1 MGGATGVW
9 TVRIKRI
16 ICKDPLCTRSRPRD
30 RRGQARKR
38 GLLAATAEA
47 QRRNI
52 YMGIG
57 LAFALF
63 LAIYFVYH
71 IRAIVLV
78 FLLTLLFSIIVS
90 GPVDYL
96 QRKGIGR
103 AWGTLIVFTGLALT
117 LIVAGYSMGS
127 IVESQVR
134 GLIESAPTL
143 LSDAQEQI
151 GQLQSALGLEVG
163 LLPDPQQLF
172 DSARNLLSGDTFS
185 TFVSVSASVA
195 NVFSFLVVIL
205 IATIFTVAWPTP
217 LVNGFVAL
225 WPAGRRER
233 VREILGELY
242 RTVQRWFLGQLTSMT
257 IIGLLFTVALFLI
270 GIPFALLL
278 GILSGLL
285 AFIPFVGPF
294 ISIIPPI
301 LLALAQDP
309 ILALWIL
316 LAYAVVQFIEGNLI
330 QPVVMNRAV
339 SLHPTVIV
347 FALLIMSTLFGF
359 VGLLLAIPLI
369 AALQVLVRELWIE
382 RMDSLGK
389 DPDPPSEE
397 AKEVSPKTPKQRVG
411 RLRRAAE
418 ALFRRS

>member
-1 MGGATGVW
+1 LT
-9 TVRIKRI
+9 T
-16 ICKDPLCTRSRPRD
+16 
-30 RRGQARKR
+30 
-38 GLLAATAEA
+38 TAEA

-52 YMGIG
+52 HIGIG
-57 LAFALF
+57 LVFALV
-63 LAIYFVYH
+63 LATYFVYQ

-78 FLLTLLFSIIVS
+78 FLLTLLFSIIIS

-96 QRKGIGR
+96 QRKGVGR
-103 AWGTLIVFTGLALT
+103 ALGTLIVFGGLVLV
-117 LIVAGYSMGS
+117 LFVAGYSIGS
-127 IVESQVR
+127 VVDNQVR
-134 GLIESAPTL
+134 GLVESAPTL
-143 LSDAQEQI
+143 LSDAQDQI

-172 DSARNLLSGDTFS
+172 DSARNLLSGGTFS
-185 TFVSVSASVA
+185 TFVSVGASVA
-195 NVFSFLVVIL
+195 NIFSFLVVIL
-205 IATIFTVAWPTP
+205 IATIFTVAWPAP

-225 WPAGRRER
+225 WPAGRRGR
-233 VREILGELY
+233 VREILVELY
-242 RTVQRWFLGQLTSMT
+242 QTVQRWFLGQLTSMAM
-257 IIGLLFTVALFLI
+257 IGLLFTVALFLI

-309 ILALWIL
+309 ILALWVL
-316 LAYAVVQFIEGNLI
+316 LAYAVVQFIEGNVI
-330 QPVVMNRAV
+330 QPVVMSRAV

-347 FALLIMSTLFGF
+347 FTLLIMGTLFGF

-382 RMDSLGK
+382 RMDSLGT
-389 DPDPPSEE
+389 DPDPPKEE
-397 AKEVSPKTPKQRVG
+397 AKDASPETPKQKVG

>member
-1 MGGATGVW
+1 M
-9 TVRIKRI
+9 
-16 ICKDPLCTRSRPRD
+16 
-30 RRGQARKR
+30 
-38 GLLAATAEA
+38 AATAEA

-52 YMGIG
+52 YIGIG

-63 LAIYFVYH
+63 LAIYFVYQ

-78 FLLTLLFSIIVS
+78 FLLTLLFSIIIS

-96 QRKGIGR
+96 QRKGVGR
-103 AWGTLIVFTGLALT
+103 ALGTLIVFAGLALI
-117 LIVAGYSMGS
+117 LVVAGYSMGS
-127 IVESQVR
+127 VVESQVR

-143 LSDAQEQI
+143 LSDAQDQI
-151 GQLQSALGLEVG
+151 AQLQSTLGLESG
-163 LLPDPQQLF
+163 LLPDPQQLM

-185 TFVSVSASVA
+185 TFVSVSAGVA

-205 IATIFTVAWPTP
+205 IATIFTVAWPAP

-225 WPAGRRER
+225 WPAGRRGR
-233 VREILGELY
+233 IRKILGELY
-242 RTVQRWFLGQLTSMT
+242 KTVQRWFLGQLTSMT
-257 IIGLLFTVALFLI
+257 IIGMLFTVALFLI

-309 ILALWIL
+309 ILALWVL
-316 LAYAVVQFIEGNLI
+316 LAYAVVQFIEGNVI

-382 RMDSLGK
+382 RMDSMGT
-389 DPDPPSEE
+389 DPDPPKVE
-397 AKEVSPKTPKQRVG
+397 AKDGSPETPKQRAG

>member
-1 MGGATGVW
+1 
-9 TVRIKRI
+9 
-16 ICKDPLCTRSRPRD
+16 
-30 RRGQARKR
+30 
-38 GLLAATAEA
+38 LAATAEA

-52 YMGIG
+52 YIGIG

-63 LAIYFVYH
+63 LAIYFVYQ

-78 FLLTLLFSIIVS
+78 FLLTLLFSIIIS

-96 QRKGIGR
+96 QRKGVGR
-103 AWGTLIVFTGLALT
+103 ALGTLIVFGALALV
-117 LIVAGYSMGS
+117 LAVAGYSMGS
-127 IVESQVR
+127 VVENQVR
-134 GLIESAPTL
+134 GLIESTPTL
-143 LSDAQEQI
+143 LSDAQDQI

-172 DSARNLLSGDTFS
+172 DSARNLLSGGTLS
-185 TFVSVSASVA
+185 TFVSVGASVA
-195 NVFSFLVVIL
+195 NIFSFLVVIL
-205 IATIFTVAWPTP
+205 IATVFTVAWPAP

-225 WPAGRRER
+225 WPAGRRGR
-233 VREILGELY
+233 VREILDELY
-242 RTVQRWFLGQLTSMT
+242 QTVQRWFLGQLTSMAM
-257 IIGLLFTVALFLI
+257 IGLLFTVALFLI

-369 AALQVLVRELWIE
+369 AALKVLVRELWIE
-382 RMDSLGK
+382 QMDSMGT
-389 DPDPPSEE
+389 DPDPPKEE
-397 AKEVSPKTPKQRVG
+397 AKDTSPETPKQRAG

>member
-1 MGGATGVW
+1 M
-9 TVRIKRI
+9 
-16 ICKDPLCTRSRPRD
+16 
-30 RRGQARKR
+30 
-38 GLLAATAEA
+38 AATAEA

-52 YMGIG
+52 YIGIG

-63 LAIYFVYH
+63 LAIYFVYQ

-78 FLLTLLFSIIVS
+78 FLLTLLFSIIIS

-96 QRKGIGR
+96 QRKGVGR
-103 AWGTLIVFTGLALT
+103 ALGTLIVFAGLV
-117 LIVAGYSMGS
+117 LILVVAGYSMGS
-127 IVESQVR
+127 VVESQVR

-143 LSDAQEQI
+143 LSDAQDQI
-151 GQLQSALGLEVG
+151 AQLQSTLGLQSG
-163 LLPDPQQLF
+163 LLPDPQQLM

-185 TFVSVSASVA
+185 TFVSVSAGVA

-205 IATIFTVAWPTP
+205 IATIFTVAWPAP

-225 WPAGRRER
+225 WPAGRRGR

-242 RTVQRWFLGQLTSMT
+242 KTVQRWFLGQLTSMT
-257 IIGLLFTVALFLI
+257 IIGMLFTVALFLI

-309 ILALWIL
+309 ILALWVL
-316 LAYAVVQFIEGNLI
+316 LAYAVVQFIEGNVI

-382 RMDSLGK
+382 RMDSMGT
-389 DPDPPSEE
+389 DPDPPKVE
-397 AKEVSPKTPKQRVG
+397 AKDTSPETPKQRSG

>member
-1 MGGATGVW
+1 M
-9 TVRIKRI
+9 
-16 ICKDPLCTRSRPRD
+16 
-30 RRGQARKR
+30 
-38 GLLAATAEA
+38 AATAEA

-52 YMGIG
+52 YIGIG

-63 LAIYFVYH
+63 LAIYFVYQ

-78 FLLTLLFSIIVS
+78 FLLTLLFSIIIS

-96 QRKGIGR
+96 QRKGVGR
-103 AWGTLIVFTGLALT
+103 PLGTLIVFAGLALI

-127 IVESQVR
+127 VVESQVR

-143 LSDAQEQI
+143 LSDAQDQI
-151 GQLQSALGLEVG
+151 AQLQSTLGLESG
-163 LLPDPQQLF
+163 LLPDPQQLM

-185 TFVSVSASVA
+185 TFVSVSAGVA

-205 IATIFTVAWPTP
+205 IATIFTVAWPAP

-225 WPAGRRER
+225 WPAGRRRR

-242 RTVQRWFLGQLTSMT
+242 KTVQRWFLGQLTSMT
-257 IIGLLFTVALFLI
+257 IIGMLFTVALFLI

-309 ILALWIL
+309 ILALWVL
-316 LAYAVVQFIEGNLI
+316 LAYAVVQFIEGNVI

-382 RMDSLGK
+382 RMDSMGT
-389 DPDPPSEE
+389 DPDPPKVE
-397 AKEVSPKTPKQRVG
+397 AKDTSPETPKQRAG

>member
-1 MGGATGVW
+1 M
-9 TVRIKRI
+9 
-16 ICKDPLCTRSRPRD
+16 
-30 RRGQARKR
+30 
-38 GLLAATAEA
+38 AATAEA

-52 YMGIG
+52 YIGIG

-63 LAIYFVYH
+63 LAIYFVYQ

-78 FLLTLLFSIIVS
+78 FLLTLLFSIIIS

-96 QRKGIGR
+96 QRKGVGR
-103 AWGTLIVFTGLALT
+103 ALGTLIVFAGLALI

-127 IVESQVR
+127 VVESQVR

-143 LSDAQEQI
+143 LSDAQDQI
-151 GQLQSALGLEVG
+151 AQLQSTLGLESG
-163 LLPDPQQLF
+163 LLPDPQQLM

-185 TFVSVSASVA
+185 TFVSVSAGVA

-205 IATIFTVAWPTP
+205 IATIFTVAWPAP

-225 WPAGRRER
+225 WPAGRRRR

-242 RTVQRWFLGQLTSMT
+242 KTVQRWFLGQLTSMT
-257 IIGLLFTVALFLI
+257 IIGMLFTVALFLI

-309 ILALWIL
+309 ILALWVL
-316 LAYAVVQFIEGNLI
+316 LAYAVVQFIEGNVI

-369 AALQVLVRELWIE
+369 ATLQVLVRELWIE
-382 RMDSLGK
+382 RMDSLGA
-389 DPDPPSEE
+389 DPNPPKEE
-397 AKEVSPKTPKQRVG
+397 AKDAAPETPKQRVG

>member
-1 MGGATGVW
+1 M
-9 TVRIKRI
+9 
-16 ICKDPLCTRSRPRD
+16 
-30 RRGQARKR
+30 
-38 GLLAATAEA
+38 AATAEA

-52 YMGIG
+52 YIGIG

-63 LAIYFVYH
+63 LAIYFVYQ

-78 FLLTLLFSIIVS
+78 FLLTLLFSIIIS

-96 QRKGIGR
+96 QRKGVGR
-103 AWGTLIVFTGLALT
+103 ALGTLIVFAGLALI

-127 IVESQVR
+127 VVESQVR

-143 LSDAQEQI
+143 LSDAQDQI
-151 GQLQSALGLEVG
+151 AHLQSTLGLESG
-163 LLPDPQQLF
+163 LLPDPQQLM

-185 TFVSVSASVA
+185 TFVSVSAGVA

-205 IATIFTVAWPTP
+205 IATIFTVAWPAP

-225 WPAGRRER
+225 WPAGRRRR

-242 RTVQRWFLGQLTSMT
+242 KTVQRWFLGQLTSMT
-257 IIGLLFTVALFLI
+257 IIGMLFTVALFLI

-309 ILALWIL
+309 ILALWVL
-316 LAYAVVQFIEGNLI
+316 LAYAVVQFIEGNVI

-382 RMDSLGK
+382 RMDSMGT
-389 DPDPPSEE
+389 DPDPPKVE
-397 AKEVSPKTPKQRVG
+397 AKDTSPETPKQRAG

>member
-1 MGGATGVW
+1 
-9 TVRIKRI
+9 
-16 ICKDPLCTRSRPRD
+16 
-30 RRGQARKR
+30 
-38 GLLAATAEA
+38 LAATAEA

-52 YMGIG
+52 YIGIG

-63 LAIYFVYH
+63 LAIYFVYQ

-78 FLLTLLFSIIVS
+78 FLLTLLFSIIIS

-96 QRKGIGR
+96 QRKGVGR
-103 AWGTLIVFTGLALT
+103 ALGTLIVFAGLALI
-117 LIVAGYSMGS
+117 LVVAGYSMGS
-127 IVESQVR
+127 VVESQVR

-143 LSDAQEQI
+143 LSDAQDQI
-151 GQLQSALGLEVG
+151 AQLQSTLGLESG
-163 LLPDPQQLF
+163 LLPDPQQLM

-185 TFVSVSASVA
+185 TFVSVSAGVA

-205 IATIFTVAWPTP
+205 IATIFTVAWPAP

-242 RTVQRWFLGQLTSMT
+242 KTVQRWFLGQLTSMT
-257 IIGLLFTVALFLI
+257 IIGMLFTVALFLI

-309 ILALWIL
+309 ILALWVL
-316 LAYAVVQFIEGNLI
+316 LAYAVVQFIEGNVI

-369 AALQVLVRELWIE
+369 AALKVLVRELWIE
-382 RMDSLGK
+382 QMDSVGT
-389 DPDPPSEE
+389 DPDPPKEE
-397 AKEVSPKTPKQRVG
+397 AKDTSPETPKQRAG

>member
-1 MGGATGVW
+1 MT
-9 TVRIKRI
+9 
-16 ICKDPLCTRSRPRD
+16 
-30 RRGQARKR
+30 
-38 GLLAATAEA
+38 ATAET

-52 YMGIG
+52 YVGIG
-57 LAFALF
+57 LIFALV
-63 LAIYFVYH
+63 LATYFVYQT
-71 IRAIVLV
+71 RAIVLV

-96 QRKGIGR
+96 GRKGIGR
-103 AWGTLIVFTGLALT
+103 ALGTLIVFGGLALA
-117 LIVAGYSMGS
+117 LLVAGYSLGS
-127 IVESQVR
+127 VVESQVR
-134 GLIESAPTL
+134 GLVERAPTL
-143 LSDAQEQI
+143 LSDAQDRIEE
-151 GQLQSALGLEVG
+151 LQSALGLEVG

-172 DSARNLLSGDTFS
+172 DSAGNLFSGGTFS
-185 TFVSVSASVA
+185 TFVSVGASVA
-195 NVFSFLVVIL
+195 NIFSFLVVIL
-205 IATIFTVAWPTP
+205 IATIFTVAWPAP

-225 WPAGRRER
+225 FPAGRRGR

-242 RTVQRWFLGQLTSMT
+242 KTVQRWFLGQLTSMAV
-257 IIGLLFTVALFLI
+257 IGLLFTIALFLI

-309 ILALWIL
+309 ILALWVL
-316 LAYAVVQFIEGNLI
+316 LAYAVVQFIEGNVL

-347 FALLIMSTLFGF
+347 FTLLIMSTLFGF

-369 AALQVLVRELWIE
+369 AALQVLVRELWVE

-389 DPDPPSEE
+389 DPDPPKEE
-397 AKEVSPKTPKQRVG
+397 AKEASPESTKRRIG

-418 ALFRRS
+418 GLFRRS

>member
-1 MGGATGVW
+1 M
-9 TVRIKRI
+9 
-16 ICKDPLCTRSRPRD
+16 
-30 RRGQARKR
+30 
-38 GLLAATAEA
+38 AATAEA

-52 YMGIG
+52 YIGIG
-57 LAFALF
+57 LVFALF
-63 LAIYFVYH
+63 LAIYFVYQ

-78 FLLTLLFSIIVS
+78 FLLTLLFSIIIS

-96 QRKGIGR
+96 QRKGVGR
-103 AWGTLIVFTGLALT
+103 ALGTLIVFGGVALV
-117 LIVAGYSMGS
+117 LVVAGYSMGS
-127 IVESQVR
+127 VVESQVQ
-134 GLIESAPTL
+134 GLVESAPTL
-143 LSDAQEQI
+143 LSEAQDRI
-151 GQLQSALGLEVG
+151 GRLQSALGLETG
-163 LLPDPQQLF
+163 LLPDPQQFL
-172 DSARNLLSGDTFS
+172 DSARNLLSGGALS
-185 TFVSVSASVA
+185 TFVSVGAGVA
-195 NVFSFLVVIL
+195 NILSFLIVIL
-205 IATIFTVAWPTP
+205 IATIFTVAWPAP

-225 WPAGRRER
+225 YPAGRRER

-242 RTVQRWFLGQLTSMT
+242 KTVQWWFLGQLTSMA

-309 ILALWIL
+309 ILVLWVL
-316 LAYAVVQFIEGNLI
+316 LAYAVVQFIEGNVV
-330 QPVVMNRAV
+330 QPVVMSRAV

-347 FALLIMSTLFGF
+347 FTLLIMGTLFGF

-382 RMDSLGK
+382 RMDSMGT
-389 DPDPPSEE
+389 DPDPPKEE
-397 AKEVSPKTPKQRVG
+397 AKDASPETPKQRVG

>member
-1 MGGATGVW
+1 M
-9 TVRIKRI
+9 
-16 ICKDPLCTRSRPRD
+16 
-30 RRGQARKR
+30 
-38 GLLAATAEA
+38 AATAEA

-52 YMGIG
+52 YIGIG

-71 IRAIVLV
+71 VRAIVLV
-78 FLLTLLFSIIVS
+78 FLLTMLFSIIIS

-96 QRKGIGR
+96 QRNGVGR
-103 AWGTLIVFTGLALT
+103 ALGTLIVFAALALI
-117 LIVAGYSMGS
+117 LVVAGYSMGS
-127 IVESQVR
+127 VVENQVR
-134 GLIESAPTL
+134 GLVESAPTF
-143 LSDAQEQI
+143 LSDAQDQTA
-151 GQLQSALGLEVG
+151 QLQSALGLESG
-163 LLPDPQQLF
+163 LLPEPQQLF

-205 IATIFTVAWPTP
+205 IATIFTVAWPAP

-242 RTVQRWFLGQLTSMT
+242 KTVQRWFLGQLTSMT
-257 IIGLLFTVALFLI
+257 IIGMLFTVALFLI

-309 ILALWIL
+309 ILALWVL
-316 LAYAVVQFIEGNLI
+316 LAYAVVQFIEGNVI

-382 RMDSLGK
+382 RMDSMGT
-389 DPDPPSEE
+389 DPDPPKVE
-397 AKEVSPKTPKQRVG
+397 AKDASPETPKQRPG

>member
-1 MGGATGVW
+1 M
-9 TVRIKRI
+9 
-16 ICKDPLCTRSRPRD
+16 
-30 RRGQARKR
+30 
-38 GLLAATAEA
+38 AATAEA

-52 YMGIG
+52 YIGIG

-63 LAIYFVYH
+63 LAIYFVYQ

-78 FLLTLLFSIIVS
+78 FLLTLLFSIIIS

-96 QRKGIGR
+96 QRKGVGR
-103 AWGTLIVFTGLALT
+103 ALGTLIVFAGLALI

-127 IVESQVR
+127 VVESQVR

-143 LSDAQEQI
+143 LSDAQDQI
-151 GQLQSALGLEVG
+151 AQLQSTLGLESG
-163 LLPDPQQLF
+163 LLPDPQQLM

-185 TFVSVSASVA
+185 TFVSVSAGVA

-205 IATIFTVAWPTP
+205 IATIFTVAWPAP

-225 WPAGRRER
+225 WPAGRRRR

-242 RTVQRWFLGQLTSMT
+242 KTVQRWFLGQLTSMT
-257 IIGLLFTVALFLI
+257 IIGMLFTVALFLI

-309 ILALWIL
+309 ILALWVL
-316 LAYAVVQFIEGNLI
+316 LAYAVVQFIEGNVI

-382 RMDSLGK
+382 RMDSMGT
-389 DPDPPSEE
+389 DPDPPKVE
-397 AKEVSPKTPKQRVG
+397 AKDTSPETPKQRAS

>member
-1 MGGATGVW
+1 M
-9 TVRIKRI
+9 
-16 ICKDPLCTRSRPRD
+16 
-30 RRGQARKR
+30 
-38 GLLAATAEA
+38 AATAEA

-52 YMGIG
+52 YIGIG

-63 LAIYFVYH
+63 LAIYFVYQ

-78 FLLTLLFSIIVS
+78 FLLTLLFSIIIS

-96 QRKGIGR
+96 QRKGVGR
-103 AWGTLIVFTGLALT
+103 ALGTLIVFAGLALI

-127 IVESQVR
+127 VVESQVR

-143 LSDAQEQI
+143 LSDAQDQI
-151 GQLQSALGLEVG
+151 AQLQSSLGLESG
-163 LLPDPQQLF
+163 LLPDPQQLM

-185 TFVSVSASVA
+185 TFVSVSAGVA

-205 IATIFTVAWPTP
+205 IATIFTVAWPAP

-225 WPAGRRER
+225 WPAGRRGR

-242 RTVQRWFLGQLTSMT
+242 KTVQRWFLGQLTSMT
-257 IIGLLFTVALFLI
+257 IIGMLFTVALFLI

-309 ILALWIL
+309 ILALWVL
-316 LAYAVVQFIEGNLI
+316 LAYAVVQFIEGNVI

-382 RMDSLGK
+382 RMDSMGT
-389 DPDPPSEE
+389 DPDPPKVE
-397 AKEVSPKTPKQRVG
+397 AKDTSPETPKQRAS

>member
-1 MGGATGVW
+1 M
-9 TVRIKRI
+9 
-16 ICKDPLCTRSRPRD
+16 
-30 RRGQARKR
+30 
-38 GLLAATAEA
+38 AATAEA

-52 YMGIG
+52 YIGIG

-63 LAIYFVYH
+63 LAIYFVYQ

-78 FLLTLLFSIIVS
+78 FLLTLLFSIIIS

-96 QRKGIGR
+96 QRKGVGR
-103 AWGTLIVFTGLALT
+103 ALGTLIVFAGLALI

-127 IVESQVR
+127 VVESQVR
-134 GLIESAPTL
+134 GLIESAPTF
-143 LSDAQEQI
+143 LSDAQDRI
-151 GQLQSALGLEVG
+151 GEWQSALGLESG
-163 LLPDPQQLF
+163 LLPDPQQLM

-185 TFVSVSASVA
+185 TFVSVSAGVA

-205 IATIFTVAWPTP
+205 IATIFTVAWPAP

-225 WPAGRRER
+225 WPAGRRRR

-242 RTVQRWFLGQLTSMT
+242 KTVQRWFLGQLTSMT
-257 IIGLLFTVALFLI
+257 IIGMLFTVALFLI

-309 ILALWIL
+309 ILALWVL
-316 LAYAVVQFIEGNLI
+316 LAYAVVQFVEGNVI

-382 RMDSLGK
+382 RMDSMGT
-389 DPDPPSEE
+389 DPDPPKVE
-397 AKEVSPKTPKQRVG
+397 AKDTSPETPKQRAG

>member
-1 MGGATGVW
+1 MT
-9 TVRIKRI
+9 T
-16 ICKDPLCTRSRPRD
+16 
-30 RRGQARKR
+30 
-38 GLLAATAEA
+38 TAEA

-52 YMGIG
+52 YIGIG
-57 LAFALF
+57 LTFALF

-71 IRAIVLV
+71 IRAIMLV
-78 FLLTLLFSIIVS
+78 FLLTLLFSIIIS

-96 QRKGIGR
+96 QRKGVGR
-103 AWGTLIVFTGLALT
+103 ALGTLIVFGGLALV
-117 LIVAGYSMGS
+117 LVVAGYSMGS
-127 IVESQVR
+127 VVENQVR
-134 GLIESAPTL
+134 ELVESAPTL
-143 LSDAQEQI
+143 LSNAQDRI
-151 GQLQSALGLEVG
+151 GEWQSALGLESG

-172 DSARNLLSGDTFS
+172 DSARNLLSGGTFS
-185 TFVSVSASVA
+185 TFVSVGASVA
-195 NVFSFLVVIL
+195 NIFSFLVVIL
-205 IATIFTVAWPTP
+205 IATIFTVAWPAP

-225 WPAGRRER
+225 WPAGRRGR
-233 VREILGELY
+233 VREILVELY
-242 RTVQRWFLGQLTSMT
+242 QTVQRWFLGQLTSMAM
-257 IIGLLFTVALFLI
+257 IGLLFTVALFLI

-309 ILALWIL
+309 ILALWVL
-316 LAYAVVQFIEGNLI
+316 LAYAVVQFIEGNVI

-347 FALLIMSTLFGF
+347 FALLVMGTLFGF

-382 RMDSLGK
+382 SMDSVGT
-389 DPDPPSEE
+389 DPDPPKEE
-397 AKEVSPKTPKQRVG
+397 AKDASPETPKQRVG
-411 RLRRAAE
+411 RLRRVAE

>member
-1 MGGATGVW
+1 M
-9 TVRIKRI
+9 
-16 ICKDPLCTRSRPRD
+16 
-30 RRGQARKR
+30 
-38 GLLAATAEA
+38 AATAGT

-52 YMGIG
+52 YVGIG

-63 LAIYFVYH
+63 LTVYFVYQ

-78 FLLTLLFSIIVS
+78 FLLTLLFSIIIS

-96 QRKGIGR
+96 QRKGVGR
-103 AWGTLIVFTGLALT
+103 ALGTLIVFGGLALV
-117 LIVAGYSMGS
+117 LFVAGYSMGS
-127 IVESQVR
+127 VVESQVQ
-134 GLIESAPTL
+134 GLVESAPTL
-143 LSDAQEQI
+143 LSDAQDSIAE
-151 GQLQSALGLEVG
+151 LQSALGLESG
-163 LLPDPQQLF
+163 LLPDPQQLL
-172 DSARNLLSGDTFS
+172 DSARGLLSGGAFS
-185 TFVSVSASVA
+185 TFVNVGASVA
-195 NVFSFLVVIL
+195 NVLSFLVVIL
-205 IATIFTVAWPTP
+205 IATIFTVAWPAP

-225 WPAGRRER
+225 YPAGRRER

-242 RTVQRWFLGQLTSMT
+242 KTVQRWFLGQLTSMAL
-257 IIGLLFTVALFLI
+257 IGLLFTVALFLI

-309 ILALWIL
+309 ILALWVV
-316 LAYAVVQFIEGNLI
+316 LAYAVVQSIEGNVI

-339 SLHPTVIV
+339 SLHPVVVV
-347 FALLIMSTLFGF
+347 FTLLIMGTLFGF

-369 AALQVLVRELWIE
+369 AALQVLVRELWVK
-382 RMDSLGK
+382 RMDSLGT
-389 DPDPPSEE
+389 DSNPPREE
-397 AKEVSPKTPKQRVG
+397 AKDASPESPKQRVG

-418 ALFRRS
+418 GLFRRS